1 MLDALVIGGGV
12 SGIAAEKLA
21 RKLGYNVRI
30 VTDSDCSVLPEADLI
45 IASPGVPPLS
55 SALYQQAAASQRE
68 FIGELEFGFRHFP
81 RPVLA
86 VTGTNGKTTTTA
98 LLTHL
103 LNCMGIRAAS
113 AGNIGRPLSDL
124 ACAAE
129 LPQVAVVE
137 VSNFQLELA
146 PTFAPL
152 AAVLLNLESDHVD
165 RYRGGFAEYCQVKK
179 QIFDRV
185 VPENQIWGASFARN
199 KGDDRAQ
206 IVDGI
211 LQIDGEPVVAM
222 AETDLPGPPNAENLL
237 AAVELFLRF
246 APELPLAEKKRF
258 AEAVKS
264 FRRDDH
270 RVQFIAEKRGIR
282 FVDDS
287 KGTNPAAVAAAVDS
301 QPGKVVMLMGGLA
314 KGMDFSCVKEFAHR
328 CRAVVVFGQD
338 RQIVAEAFGGT
349 VELCDCGMDFVRAF
363 AAACEYARS
372 GDTVLLSPGCASMD
386 MFKDYKERGNIF
398 QEMVKKWA

>member
-1 MLDALVIGGGV
+1 MSQALIIGGGV

-21 RKLGYNVRI
+21 RKLGYATRI

-45 IASPGVPPLS
+45 IASPGVPPLRS
-55 SALYQQAAASQRE
+55 SLYQQAAASQKE

-103 LNCMGIRAAS
+103 LNYMGISAAS

-124 ACAAE
+124 ACE
-129 LPQVAVVE
+129 KDLPQVAVVE

-146 PTFAPL
+146 PGFAPL

-179 QIFDRV
+179 QIFARV
-185 VPENQIWGASFARN
+185 APENQIWGASFGISGNA
-199 KGDDRAQ
+199 RAQ
-206 IVDGI
+206 ITGNVLHIDGI
-211 LQIDGEPVVAM
+211 PVADM

-246 APELPLAEKKRF
+246 APELPLQEKERF

-264 FRRDDH
+264 FRRDGH
-270 RVQFIAEKRGIR
+270 RVEFVAEKRGIR

-287 KGTNPAAVAAAVDS
+287 KGTNPAAVIAAVNS

-338 RQIVAEAFGGT
+338 RQIVADAFGGR
-349 VELCDCGMDFVRAF
+349 VQLCDCGMDFAGAF
-363 AAACEYARS
+363 AAACGYAQE

-386 MFKDYKERGNIF
+386 MFKDYKERGNVF